1 MDAEQAITQA
11 AFDRLL
17 QQLDPDREQA
27 GLKYEAIRQKLTN
40 LFRWRGCAQPEEYV
54 DMTMDRVTRKFQEGA
69 EIHARDPYLY
79 FHGVALNVLR
89 EHWKKVQKHGMTAL
103 DELPPSQS
111 PAENPIARQE
121 QESDR
126 LEQEVRLDC
135 LNSCVEGLPRQ
146 QLEIVTQYHQEQG
159 GTKIAQRNEL
169 ARKLN
174 IPLNAL
180 RIRVYRIRSELENC
194 IGTCVKNAQ
203 H

>member
-1 MDAEQAITQA
+1 MNDRAITQA

-17 QQLDPDREQA
+17 HQLDPDREQA

-40 LFRWRGCAQPEEYV
+40 LFRWRGCLDPEEYV
-54 DMTMDRVTRKFQEGA
+54 DETIDRVTRRLQEGA
-69 EIHARDPYLY
+69 EVHARDPYLY

-89 EHWKKVQKHGMTAL
+89 EHWKKTQKHGLTAL
-103 DELPPSQS
+103 EELPAAQS

-121 QESDR
+121 EESER
-126 LEQEVRLDC
+126 LEQETRLDC

-146 QLEIVTQYHQEQG
+146 QLEIVTQYHQEKG

-194 IGTCVKNAQ
+194 IGTCVKNTRR
-203 H
+203 